1 MFQQVPLNVIESNT
15 ELISFY
21 RKKRDTE
28 NTAFMK
34 GSIKGITSNSVDG
47 FESLSSAAL
56 LALASMSQTPSVGMN
71 TDFLAEVKSDSFFG
85 EIARKTMKLDET
97 KHSRAKRYS
106 YEPTS
111 RINEIFAAYE
121 LLASDNGRRNC
132 SAFSESQRKL
142 PGDVIYGV
150 ETQFESQSKLALSI
164 AHFISSFYQIINPEE
179 DFPLRN
185 AEKALSEDQMFA
197 EVIASVAADF
207 KAVGVGI
214 FWDRN
219 KFRKDKAYFGPYA
232 FRVRDNLNVEIQKH
246 YQAVDLTGME
256 NGYINEDWFQVSF
269 FKHMHSFFFV

>member
-1 MFQQVPLNVIESNT
+1 VFQQVPLNVIESNT

-28 NTAFMK
+28 NTAFIK

-56 LALASMSQTPSVGMN
+56 MALASMSQTPSVGMN
-71 TDFLAEVKSDSFFG
+71 TDFLAEARSDSFFG
-85 EIARKTMKLDET
+85 EIARKTMKVDET

-106 YEPTS
+106 YEPTN
-111 RINEIFAAYE
+111 RINDIFAAYE

-197 EVIASVAADF
+197 EVISSVAADF

-256 NGYINEDWFQVSF
+256 NGYINEEWFQVLKSF
-269 FKHMHSFFFV
+269 MANL

>member
-1 MFQQVPLNVIESNT
+1 VFQQVPLNVIESNT

-28 NTAFMK
+28 NTAFIK

-56 LALASMSQTPSVGMN
+56 MALASMSQTPSVGMN
-71 TDFLAEVKSDSFFG
+71 TDFLAEARSDSFFG
-85 EIARKTMKLDET
+85 EIARKTMKVDET

-106 YEPTS
+106 YEPTN
-111 RINEIFAAYE
+111 RINDIFAAYE

-197 EVIASVAADF
+197 EVISSVAADF

-256 NGYINEDWFQVSF
+256 NGYINEEWFQVLKSY
-269 FKHMHSFFFV
+269 MANL